1 MGKQKLSAKGA
12 KDKAI
17 RDLACANSTDRKNKR
32 ADSQMKR
39 REAVKKHGIQ
49 WLVGK
54 DFDHNSGRFT
64 STKHNRGGTQSKGKK
79 DGTKAEKKQSKK

>member
-17 RDLACANSTDRKNKR
+17 RDLACANSTDRK
-32 ADSQMKR
+32 
-39 REAVKKHGIQ
+39 HGIQ

-54 DFDHNSGRFT
+54 DFDHNTGRFT

>member
-1 MGKQKLSAKGA
+1 MSKQKLSAKGA

-17 RDLACANSTDRKNKR
+17 RDLACANSADRKNKR

-39 REAVKKHGIQ
+39 REATKEHGSN
-49 WLVGK
+49 WLKGK
-54 DFDHNSGRFT
+54 YYDHNSGKFT
-64 STKHNRGGTQSKGKK
+64 ATSHNRGGTQAKDKK